1 MKVYF
6 IVLHVILPLFFPFK
20 LCMLVFLSLFV
31 LVSIICC
38 IIFFFVKIMLF
49 SFNLS
54 GGVGQKNFPR
64 PCTKSF
70 QRAIVEAR
78 WE

>member
-1 MKVYF
+1 MKVYS
-6 IVLHVILPLFFPFK
+6 IVLRVILPLFFPFK

-31 LVSIICC
+31 LFSVICC
-38 IIFFFVKIMLF
+38 IIFFSKIMLF

-54 GGVGQKNFPR
+54 GGVEQKTTPR
-64 PCTKSF
+64 PCTKSV

>member
-38 IIFFFVKIMLF
+38 IIFFLSKSCF
-49 SFNLS
+49 SPLILVEEWDKKTSRDLVPNLS
-54 GGVGQKNFPR
+54 SGL
-64 PCTKSF
+64 
-70 QRAIVEAR
+70 
-78 WE
+78 